1 MSLFLTL
8 MLTLRILVS
17 LLSTLNIF
25 HILHEVKNAKIRD
38 LYWKKRKKMEF
49 GRLQIEGS
57 VSPPECKPPLLPQIL
72 ACQIF
77 PLSVY
82 TCRTYYRDFTVY
94 QIICLNFLT
103 ASLIPISSN

>member
-8 MLTLRILVS
+8 MLTLRILMS

-25 HILHEVKNAKIRD
+25 PILHEVKNAKIRD

-57 VSPPECKPPLLPQIL
+57 VSPPNCNPLLVYKPARQEV
-72 ACQIF
+72 IF
-77 PLSVY
+77 SVFKLS
-82 TCRTYYRDFTVY
+82 TV
-94 QIICLNFLT
+94 L
-103 ASLIPISSN
+103 

>member
-25 HILHEVKNAKIRD
+25 PILHEVKNAKIRD

-57 VSPPECKPPLLPQIL
+57 VSPPECKPPSYPKYWLARFFLCPYIHAGRINGIL
-72 ACQIF
+72 QYIK
-77 PLSVY
+77 
-82 TCRTYYRDFTVY
+82 
-94 QIICLNFLT
+94 
-103 ASLIPISSN
+103 

>member
-25 HILHEVKNAKIRD
+25 PILHEVKNAKIRD

-57 VSPPECKPPLLPQIL
+57 VSPPECKPLLVYKSPLLPRIL
-72 ACQIF
+72 ARQIC
-77 PLSVY
+77 PLLVY
-82 TCRTYYRDFTVY
+82 TCRMY
-94 QIICLNFLT
+94 
-103 ASLIPISSN
+103 